1 MRVLSKISITKRII
15 ISSMALYLLNSC
27 TASREV
33 SQNETQVTASPSPRQ
48 ESLPASQVLS
58 QQPHYAVVSVGD
70 GDTFRAKTQSGKA
83 ITVRIACT
91 DAPETRQAFGT
102 EASKRLKQLLPIG
115 SAIELKIGD
124 TDRYG
129 RTVAEAIAN
138 GQSVGLQLIR
148 EGYAV
153 AYRQY
158 LRGCDAQ
165 AYLAAEETARAQ
177 RLNFW
182 SQENP
187 VMPWDF
193 RRGKTSTPQAVPKTP
208 TQPSLSTTNQNLP
221 ACVNGDC
228 DCKDFATQTQAQQVL
243 DLTPG
248 DDPHR
253 LDRDGDRIACESLK

>member
-1 MRVLSKISITKRII
+1 LLKILTNKRII
-15 ISSMALYLLNSC
+15 ISSMLFCLLNSC
-27 TASREV
+27 AASRGTYRKGEV
-33 SQNETQVTASPSPRQ
+33 QISSSPSPKQ
-48 ESLPASQVLS
+48 ENFPAAPVQSQATR
-58 QQPHYAVVSVGD
+58 YTVVSVGD
-70 GDTFRAKTQSGKA
+70 GDTFRVKTQSGQA
-83 ITVRIACT
+83 ITIRIACT

-102 EASKRLKQLLPIG
+102 EASQRLKQLLPIG

-129 RTVAEAIAN
+129 RTVAQAIAS

-158 LRGCDAQ
+158 LRGCDAN
-165 AYLAAEETARAQ
+165 AYLAAEESARST

-182 SQENP
+182 SQESP

-193 RRGKTSTPQAVPKTP
+193 RRGKTSTPQAVIETP
-208 TQPSLSTTNQNLP
+208 VQPSLSSTNQNLP

-248 DDPHR
+248 ADPHR
-253 LDRDGDRIACESLK
+253 LDKDGDRVACESLK

>member
-1 MRVLSKISITKRII
+1 MLKNRRII
-15 ISSMALYLLNSC
+15 ISSMLFFLLNSC
-27 TASREV
+27 AGSRGTYQNGVEQVSTSPPPKQENLPTAQD
-33 SQNETQVTASPSPRQ
+33 QN
-48 ESLPASQVLS
+48 
-58 QQPHYAVVSVGD
+58 QQNRYTIFSVGD

-102 EASKRLKQLLPIG
+102 EASQRLKQLLPVG

-129 RTVAEAIAN
+129 RTVAQAIAN

-165 AYLAAEETARAQ
+165 AYLAAEETARSA

-182 SQENP
+182 SQEKP

-193 RRGKTSTPQAVPKTP
+193 RRGKISTPKAVIETP

-221 ACVNGDC
+221 VCVNGDC

-248 DDPHR
+248 ADPHR
-253 LDRDGDRIACESLK
+253 LDKDGDRIACESLRQ

>member
-1 MRVLSKISITKRII
+1 VTIRAEDSPNPSSTSDSIASEKVLI
-15 ISSMALYLLNSC
+15 
-27 TASREV
+27 
-33 SQNETQVTASPSPRQ
+33 
-48 ESLPASQVLS
+48 
-58 QQPHYAVVSVGD
+58 QPLRYTVVSVGD
-70 GDTFRAKTQSGKA
+70 GDTFRAKTQSGQP

-91 DAPETRQAFGT
+91 DAPETRQVFGT
-102 EASKRLKQLLPIG
+102 EASQRLKQLLPIG

-129 RTVAEAIAN
+129 RTVAEAIAS

-158 LRGCDAQ
+158 LTGCDAQ
-165 AYLAAEETARAQ
+165 AYLAAEEQARSQ

-182 SQENP
+182 SQDNP

-193 RRGKTSTPQAVPKTP
+193 RRGKISTPQAASKILVEPPVSTP
-208 TQPSLSTTNQNLP
+208 SQNLP
-221 ACVNGDC
+221 ACVNSDC
-228 DCKDFATQTQAQQVL
+228 DCKDFATQAQAQQVL

-248 DDPHR
+248 ADPHR
-253 LDRDGDRIACESLK
+253 LDKDGDRIACESLR

>member
-1 MRVLSKISITKRII
+1 MLKNKRIV
-15 ISSMALYLLNSC
+15 ISSMLFCLLNSC
-27 TASREV
+27 ASSRGV
-33 SQNETQVTASPSPRQ
+33 SQNAVEQVTASPLPTQ
-48 ESLPASQVLS
+48 ETLPTAQDQS
-58 QQPHYAVVSVGD
+58 QQNRYTIVSVGD
-70 GDTFRAKTQSGKA
+70 GDTFRAKTQSDQA

-102 EASKRLKQLLPIG
+102 EASQRLKQLLPIG

-129 RTVAEAIAN
+129 RTVAEAIAS

-158 LRGCDAQ
+158 LSRCDAQ
-165 AYLAAEETARAQ
+165 AYLAAEDAARSA

-182 SQENP
+182 SQESP

-193 RRGKTSTPQAVPKTP
+193 RRGKTSTSQSVPETP
-208 TQPSLSTTNQNLP
+208 TQPSLSTTKQNLP
-221 ACVNGDC
+221 ACVNSDC
-228 DCKDFATQTQAQQVL
+228 DCKDFATQAQAQQVL
-243 DLTPG
+243 DLTPSA
-248 DDPHR
+248 DPHR
-253 LDRDGDRIACESLK
+253 LDKDGDRIACESLK